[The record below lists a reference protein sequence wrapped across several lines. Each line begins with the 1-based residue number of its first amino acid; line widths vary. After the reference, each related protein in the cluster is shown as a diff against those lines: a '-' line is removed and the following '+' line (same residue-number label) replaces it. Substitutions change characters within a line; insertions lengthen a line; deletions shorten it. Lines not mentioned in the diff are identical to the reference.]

1 MNSIPP
7 AMRAVQ
13 ILAYDA
19 KPESMAVTRIPVPRP
34 GPGEVLVRMAAA
46 PINPSDVTFISG
58 LYGVK
63 KPLPAGSGLE
73 GSGTVVAPGGG
84 VVARVGMGEGRA
96 RQRAGAQN
104 REGNLDEYTET

>member
-58 LYGVK
+58 LYGVQ
-63 KPLPAGSGLE
+63 KPLPAGGRLQRSGR
-73 GSGTVVAPGGG
+73 GGAAGGG
-84 VVARVGMGEGRA
+84 VVARSVIGEAVACLPPHAKIAGRT
-96 RQRAGAQN
+96 RGQ
-104 REGNLDEYTET
+104 